1 LLIASPEYAHGV
13 AGGLKNALDWLVG
26 GPEFYQKPVA
36 VLNASA
42 RAVHAD
48 AHLRETLLTMAARV
62 IEPASI
68 TLGLPATGV
77 DAAGIVADPRLSGKL
92 AEALRQFAQ
101 AIQRCAE
108 PVA

>member
-1 LLIASPEYAHGV
+1 M
-13 AGGLKNALDWLVG
+13 G

-48 AHLRETLLTMAARV
+48 AHLRETLVTMAARV

-77 DAAGIVADPRLSGKL
+77 DAAGIIADPRLRGAL
-92 AEALRQFAQ
+92 VEALRQFAQ
-101 AIQRCAE
+101 AIHRCAE

>member
-1 LLIASPEYAHGV
+1 
-13 AGGLKNALDWLVG
+13 
-26 GPEFYQKPVA
+26 
-36 VLNASA
+36 LNASA

-48 AHLRETLLTMAARV
+48 AHLRETLVTMAARV

-68 TLGLPATGV
+68 TLGLPAAGV
-77 DAAGIVADPRLSGKL
+77 VAAGIVADPLLRGEL

-101 AIQRCAE
+101 AIQGCAE